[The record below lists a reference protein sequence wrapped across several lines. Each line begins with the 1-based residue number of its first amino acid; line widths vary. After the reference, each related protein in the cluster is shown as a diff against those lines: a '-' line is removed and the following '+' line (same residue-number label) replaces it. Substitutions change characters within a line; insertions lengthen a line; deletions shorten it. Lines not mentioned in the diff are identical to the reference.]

1 MSDLQED
8 LKRKEA
14 KWSSTQGRLRSQIEM
29 LVRENTD
36 LREEIKVMERF
47 RLDAWKKAEA
57 TESSTRMG
65 QCVTASKKDGFLVG
79 FVTLSLFSFSRLS
92 RVRLCETPWTVARQA
107 PVSVGFSEQEYWSGW
122 PFPPSGD
129 LPVPGIKLRL
139 LCYRQILSHWATREA
154 SVTLGRCWIFG
165 ELDS

>member
-1 MSDLQED
+1 MLSLLLHCFNSSNGVFFFFGKVLKRQVSDLQED

-14 KWSSTQGRLRSQIEM
+14 KWSSTHGRLRSQIEM

-57 TESSTRMG
+57 TESSARMG

-79 FVTLSLFSFSRLS
+79 FVTLSLLS
-92 RVRLCETPWTVARQA
+92 
-107 PVSVGFSEQEYWSGW
+107 
-122 PFPPSGD
+122 PFPFRSP
-129 LPVPGIKLRL
+129 R
-139 LCYRQILSHWATREA
+139 
-154 SVTLGRCWIFG
+154 WIPEF
-165 ELDS
+165 